1 MSGHIIGRPDDD
13 LMDIM
18 LGDGAD
24 PEQGFIRGSEPR
36 REKAHEDEPAGDEP
50 PADYAA
56 GDCLGWGMHSS
67 SYSAM
72 TISPASGPQAGHAS
86 SRRILKVRKDSSKAS

>member
-24 PEQGFIRGSEPR
+24 PEQGFIRGSAP
-36 REKAHEDEPAGDEP
+36 REKVREDELAGDEP
-50 PADYAA
+50 TGAP
-56 GDCLGWGMHSS
+56 
-67 SYSAM
+67 
-72 TISPASGPQAGHAS
+72 PE
-86 SRRILKVRKDSSKAS
+86 R